1 MTTPAENNTDKTK
14 TGKDE
19 RVEQAKKKEK
29 KQPVKPREYNPRAK
43 GYILICLSSLVNLS
57 AISNVVQEN
66 RDYDGIWGL
75 CVTFGW
81 LTFSASLLILFFDRT
96 QYCLDTFNYT
106 KAYDGKFEGYALLFF
121 TLWWIFGVS
130 YITQVNGVAFLAM
143 NIYFSSWSTL
153 ASCVYTLNKWS
164 TAKDILSIA
173 ELTGVS
179 ATLKS
184 WYVLSIASLFTM
196 GTAFDLFFRLQ
207 DAHNLKSSSAMGFAM
222 GIASSI
228 ISFMFILVHYNF
240 IQCFTEGGWIEL
252 SFAFLLILLWIVGVA
267 VLTQDDGVAAT
278 IMGVGCPGA
287 DWLESESG
295 LIDTCTIAFT
305 TESGEE
311 KTFPCGTYS
320 DLRYSE
326 IFVPGSNLYLATWI
340 CLGASLNIAFRW
352 KAAQALQFA
361 QAQNQKV
368 MTTTHLDGDNAESD
382 DDLDGNDDD
391 LDEFEDAVF

>member
-1 MTTPAENNTDKTK
+1 MAAATNITNSTE

-19 RVEQAKKKEK
+19 RAEQAKKKDK
-29 KQPVKPREYNPRAK
+29 KQPVKRKEYNPRDK

-57 AISNVVQEN
+57 AISNIVQEN
-66 RDYDGIWGL
+66 RDYDGKWGL

-81 LTFSASLLILFFDRT
+81 LTFIASLLILFFDRT

-130 YITQVNGVAFLAM
+130 YITQVNGVAFVAM

-153 ASCVYTLNKWS
+153 ASCIYTLNKWS
-164 TAKDILSIA
+164 TAKDIISIA

-184 WYVLSIASLFTM
+184 WYVLNVASLFVM

-207 DAHNLKSSSAMGFAM
+207 DTDSLASSSAMGIAM

-240 IQCFTEGGWIEL
+240 IECFTEGGWIEL
-252 SFAFLLILLWIVGVA
+252 SFSFLLIFLWICGVA

-278 IMGVGCPGA
+278 IMGVGCRGA
-287 DWLESESG
+287 DWLESEDG
-295 LIDTCTIAFT
+295 LIDTCTITFIT
-305 TESGEE
+305 TSGDEE
-311 KTFPCGTYS
+311 MVPCSTFA

-326 IFVPGSNLYLATWI
+326 VYVPGSNLYLATWI
-340 CLGASLNIAFRW
+340 CLGASLNITFRW

-361 QAQNQKV
+361 QAQNQKA
-368 MTTTHLDGDNAESD
+368 MSTTRLDGDNAEAD
-382 DDLDGNDDD
+382 DDLEDNDDD
-391 LDEFEDAVF
+391 LDEFEDAVY